1 MFQNPVAVHAL
12 RRISAGV
19 DRLRPQV
26 FRRSL
31 VVKSTK
37 S

>member
-1 MFQNPVAVHAL
+1 MFQNAVAVHAL
-12 RRISAGV
+12 HPDKPGCRSTAA
-19 DRLRPQV
+19 QV
-26 FRRSL
+26 FRRNL